1 MRATSYGILPRWRGW
16 EYGTGDRQARRRRT
30 MVGGARLWRA
40 ELSAYIGGPMAGT
53 LQVQCC
59 IAGGGPA
66 GMMLGLLLG
75 RAGVKTVVLEKHAD
89 FLRDFRGDTVHPST
103 LMIMQE
109 LGLIEDFLK
118 LPHSEIR
125 ALGAEIGGT
134 SVKIADFA
142 RISAPCKF
150 VALMPQWD
158 FLNFLADQ
166 GRRFPALKVM
176 MSAEVASLT
185 EDAGRVVGVKVT
197 TRNGPLE
204 VRADLVVGCDGRAS
218 TVREASGLVVED
230 LGSPIDVLWFR
241 LSKKPGDPEQVLGR
255 LSADTMIVT
264 IDRTEYWQCA
274 YVIGKGGIGRIH
286 AEGLE
291 TFKAAVAAGARF
303 LSDRVD
309 ELKSFDDIKLLSVSV
324 DRLTMW
330 SRPGLLCIGDA
341 AHAMSPVGGVGI
353 NLAIQDAVATAN
365 LLAAKLRAGMLQDN
379 DLDTVRQRRLFPV
392 KVIQGLQVAVHNRV
406 LKPTVL
412 GGRVRA
418 LTVPWPLKVLDAVPW
433 LRRWPAQFLGLGV
446 RPEHIRSPVSP

>member
-1 MRATSYGILPRWRGW
+1 
-16 EYGTGDRQARRRRT
+16 
-30 MVGGARLWRA
+30 
-40 ELSAYIGGPMAGT
+40 MAGSRAMACGSARVYWRHMADT

-66 GMMLGLLLG
+66 GMMLGYLLG

-125 ALGAEIGGT
+125 AFSAEIGNT
-134 SVKIADFA
+134 SLKIADFA
-142 RISAPCKF
+142 RIPAQCKF

-158 FLNFLADQ
+158 FLNFLADK

-176 MSAEVASLT
+176 MSAQAMSLIET
-185 EDAGRVVGVKVT
+185 AGRVVGVKVT
-197 TRNGPLE
+197 TPEGPLE
-204 VRADLVVGCDGRAS
+204 VHADLVTGCDGRSS
-218 TVREASGLVVED
+218 TVRSASGLVVRD
-230 LGSPIDVLWFR
+230 MGSPIDVLWFR
-241 LSKKPGDPEQVLGR
+241 LSKKVGDPEQVLGR
-255 LSADTMIVT
+255 LGANTMIVT
-264 IDRTEYWQCA
+264 IDRTDYWQCA
-274 YVIGKGGIGRIH
+274 YVIGKGGIGRVH

-291 TFKAAVAAGARF
+291 KFKAAVAAGARF

-324 DRLTMW
+324 DRLMRW
-330 SRPGLLCIGDA
+330 SKPGLLCIGDA

-365 LLAAKLRAGMLQDN
+365 LLAVKLKAGTLQDD
-379 DLDTVRQRRLFPV
+379 DLDLVRRRRLFPV

-406 LKPTVL
+406 LRPVVA
-412 GGRVRA
+412 GGERS
-418 LTVPWPLKVLDAVPW
+418 LKVPWPLKVLNANAW
-433 LRRWPAQFLGLGV
+433 LRRWPAQILGLGV
-446 RPEHIRSPVSP
+446 RPEHVRSPDSP